1 MDDQLD
7 ELERADVDGRILQM
21 IAQQPKGEEQQ
32 ETLQEVEQAVYYR
45 WWERLIDAALNGEDV
60 SGWTAKRQRAQAGHN
75 SSGPASDEEDVSDPR
90 AKRQRVQAG
99 HNSSGPPEWLD
110 GHSHRLRR

>member
-21 IAQQPKGEEQQ
+21 IAEQPTVEEQQ
-32 ETLQEVEQAVYYR
+32 ETLHEVEQAVYYR

-60 SGWTAKRQRAQAGHN
+60 SGWVLRRGERQWVQAGDN
-75 SSGPASDEEDVSDPR
+75 SSGPASDDEDVSGPR
-90 AKRQRVQAG
+90 AKRRRVQAG
-99 HNSSGPPEWLD
+99 HNS
-110 GHSHRLRR
+110 